1 MKAMAIIRE
10 SIYESIE
17 EQRLSIATFARS
29 EGIDVSCWHQTFE
42 DNYKNIYD
50 KLPKLDAV
58 IVTKVSRI
66 SNEITTLDEF
76 KKMLSNKNV
85 KLISMFS

>member
-29 EGIDVSCWHQTFE
+29 EGIDVSCWQSSKGRRSTVWSFIF
-42 DNYKNIYD
+42 Y
-50 KLPKLDAV
+50 A
-58 IVTKVSRI
+58 
-66 SNEITTLDEF
+66 
-76 KKMLSNKNV
+76 
-85 KLISMFS
+85 